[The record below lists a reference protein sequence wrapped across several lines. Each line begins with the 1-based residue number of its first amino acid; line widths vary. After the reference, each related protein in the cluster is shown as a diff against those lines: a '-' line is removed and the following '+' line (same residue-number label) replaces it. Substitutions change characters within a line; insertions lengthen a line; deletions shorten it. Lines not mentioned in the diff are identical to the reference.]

1 MKFLDKFS
9 ITQKMIASYAMLISV
24 SVALVYII
32 FNMIVVNSDVAGTV
46 SLTLED
52 RYVKVK
58 TTSDYTY
65 DVYELSG
72 KFVDG
77 QLKAGNIRDALNVAD
92 NLKYATDK
100 LQTARYPEEINKV
113 KDNVS
118 KLIRAFGNLTD
129 CVNDNNLEDAL
140 DIYVKQI
147 TPAFVI
153 IQKNLSIVN
162 GKQSNYASKYVDQIT
177 NKVPLIA
184 SIILT
189 ILEIIAAFIII
200 IYMPKLLNVSIKESI
215 DVAHD
220 LSHGV
225 LNNEIKIKRRDEFL
239 PLLMAMEKMR
249 AAWNSNITLIKEVS
263 LNISR
268 SMSILQDS
276 SVHIDKTA
284 NDNTSHSLTVAD
296 AADQMVST
304 TSDIAKNCSVASETA
319 TDSTRETEAG
329 ISRVNATIEKLGEQA
344 EKSKKDAE
352 HVQLLSDQAQK
363 IGVIVNTIDD
373 IASQTNLLALNAA
386 IEAARAG
393 EAGKGFAVVADE
405 VRALA
410 SRTSK
415 STQEIT
421 KMVSQIQTDAQKAND
436 MMHDSVKQMD
446 TISSE
451 TGELCNILDSVI
463 GKVEEVN
470 SQIHQIS
477 SAAEQQ
483 TNATSEIS
491 TNMKD
496 ITQSSKNL
504 TEELRTVND
513 NVNSTNVEIGKLL
526 SVVSRFE
533 I

>member
-1 MKFLDKFS
+1 MRFLDKFS
-9 ITQKMIASYAMLISV
+9 ITQKMIASYAMLIAV

-32 FNMIVVNSDVAGTV
+32 FHMIVVNGDVASNV
-46 SLTLED
+46 KVTLND

-58 TTSDYTY
+58 NTSEFSY
-65 DVYELSG
+65 DLHELAG
-72 KFVDG
+72 KFVKKE
-77 QLKAGNIRDALNVAD
+77 LSSGNIRDAINVSD
-92 NLKYATDK
+92 NLKYASDK
-100 LQTARYPEEINKV
+100 LQTARHPEEISKV
-113 KDNVS
+113 KDSVAKYIRQFSN
-118 KLIRAFGNLTD
+118 LIS
-129 CVNDNNLEDAL
+129 CVESGDIDGAA
-140 DIYVKQI
+140 DIYVKQLSPEFI
-147 TPAFVI
+147 I
-153 IQKNLSIVN
+153 IQRNLTLVN
-162 GKQSNYASKYVDQIT
+162 NKQTRFVTSYTEQIT

-184 SIILT
+184 SVCLT
-189 ILEIIAAFIII
+189 IFEIIAAFIIVV
-200 IYMPKLLNVSIKESI
+200 YMPKLLNVSIKESI

-225 LNNEIKIKRRDEFL
+225 LNNEIHIKRRDEFL

-249 AAWNSNITLIKEVS
+249 AAWNSNISLIKEVS
-263 LNISR
+263 LNISK
-268 SMSILQDS
+268 SMSVLQDS

-284 NDNTSHSLTVAD
+284 NENTSHSLTVA
-296 AADQMVST
+296 AASDQMVST
-304 TSDIAKNCSVASETA
+304 TADIAKNCAVASETA
-319 TDSTRETEAG
+319 TDSTRETESG
-329 ISRVNATIEKLGEQA
+329 ISRVNSTIQKLGEQA
-344 EKSKKDAE
+344 EKSKQDAE
-352 HVQLLSDQAQK
+352 LVQLLSDQAQK

-421 KMVSQIQTDAQKAND
+421 KMVSQIQTDAKKAND
-436 MMHDSVKQMD
+436 TMHESVMQMD
-446 TISSE
+446 TISAE
-451 TGELCNILDSVI
+451 TGELCTILDNVTV
-463 GKVEEVN
+463 KVEEVN
-470 SQIHQIS
+470 AQIHQIS
-477 SAAEQQ
+477 TAAEQQ

-491 TNMKD
+491 SNMRD
-496 ITQSSKNL
+496 ITDSSKNL
-504 TEELRTVND
+504 TDELRTVNA